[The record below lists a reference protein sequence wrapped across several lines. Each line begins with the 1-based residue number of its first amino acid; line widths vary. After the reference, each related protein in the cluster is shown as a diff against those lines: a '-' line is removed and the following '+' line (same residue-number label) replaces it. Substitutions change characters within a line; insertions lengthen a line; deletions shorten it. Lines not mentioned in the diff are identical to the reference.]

1 MRSLALNKRSFWR
14 RTIWLFLGFFLCSSA
29 AASAQ
34 TANWPQWGGP
44 QRNFMVE
51 AKGLAESWPAG
62 GPKRLWSRALG
73 EGHSSVVVDGER
85 LYTMYSQGE
94 QEFVVALDAA
104 TGKTIWE
111 KSNAAPPKGLDLQF
125 GKGPHSTPLIA
136 GNLLITVGLIG
147 KAAGF

>member
-1 MRSLALNKRSFWR
+1 MKALTLSASWYGSWIIESDSATSKEKGLKMKSFVLNSRSFWR
-14 RTIWLFLGFFLCSSA
+14 RTIWLSLGRLRGSSA
-29 AASAQ
+29 NASSQ

-85 LYTMYSQGE
+85 LYTMYSQG
-94 QEFVVALDAA
+94 
-104 TGKTIWE
+104 
-111 KSNAAPPKGLDLQF
+111 
-125 GKGPHSTPLIA
+125 
-136 GNLLITVGLIG
+136 
-147 KAAGF
+147 